1 MDTIIVYNQIYPVK
15 LDLIKVNS
23 DFSAVVTQLDSIR
36 EQNRNDFNRL
46 SQTIGVANKKD
57 SIFKIVSND
66 ALFTTI
72 TTIIVFSLGILISII
87 SKWIDKKKHK
97 RSIRIFIKQH
107 LDKIVDSFSMSLQE
121 GYDKIAIE
129 TTIDSG
135 ITLTPP
141 KILSNDFQ
149 RVLHID
155 SKELFD
161 SIKEK
166 KELSNVIGQIDF
178 LSNLIPE
185 VQAYHANALSR
196 SNEFRVKLNLDLN
209 QYMDS
214 LAELV
219 NHEKYNTIN
228 YGKTD
233 LYKTI
238 NASIIKFYNEIA
250 GKRELQKF
258 YDEILRPN
266 QEYLVKTK
274 LYETHVFGKQIANQG
289 KDLSH
294 LFNDLQNLTMEFKDQ
309 YTEFSEL
316 ILSST
321 KSLKENMTKI
331 NWR

>member
-1 MDTIIVYNQIYPVK
+1 MDTIIIKNQIYPIKV
-15 LDLIKVNS
+15 DSIKVNS
-23 DFSAVVTQLDSIR
+23 DFTAIVTQLDSIR
-36 EQNRNDFNRL
+36 QQNRNDFDRL
-46 SQTIGVANKKD
+46 SQTIEVAYKKD
-57 SIFKIVSND
+57 NIFKFVSND

-72 TTIIVFSLGILISII
+72 TTIIVFSLGILINII
-87 SKWIDKKKHK
+87 SKWIDRKKHK

-107 LDKIVDSFSMSLQE
+107 LDKIADSFSKRLQD
-121 GYDKIAIE
+121 GYDKIATE

-166 KELSNVIGQIDF
+166 KELSNVVGQIDF

-185 VQAYHANALSR
+185 VQSYHANALSR
-196 SNEFRVKLNLDLN
+196 SNEFREKLNSDIN

-214 LAELV
+214 LAGLV

-228 YGKTD
+228 YERTEP
-233 LYKTI
+233 YKTI

-266 QEYLVKTK
+266 QEYLVRTK
-274 LYETHVFGKQIANQG
+274 LFETHAFGNQIANQG

-294 LFNDLQNLTMEFKDQ
+294 LFNDLKNLTKEFKDQ
-309 YTEFSEL
+309 YSEFSGL
-316 ILSST
+316 IKSST
-321 KSLKENMTKI
+321 KSLKENMEKI